1 MTAQQRAP
9 ADTQVMRVGE
19 IHALADRLLSRG
31 LSRLL
36 DDRPESQRD
45 LRTAARVIQALVSD
59 LPNDAGVTIAK

>member
-9 ADTQVMRVGE
+9 VDTQVMRVGE

-31 LSRLL
+31 HSRLL
-36 DDRPESQRD
+36 ADSPESQRD

-59 LPNDAGVTIAK
+59 LPSDAVVTIVK